1 MAQATAAQQAQ
12 QATAVQQA
20 QQAAQQVAHTKASP
34 APERNIIRQAREYI
48 EWVGVQPLQRRGEL
62 LHGIFA
68 YLLKSEVQA
77 VICHPKYVYFRRLV
91 LLRIDE
97 YRKLVKEI
105 SSPFKQ
111 LEEEMIEFIFSC
123 DREYILLANQ
133 PQRRFSARMKNK
145 IYENFEIEY
154 KKGLAEAV
162 Y

>member
-1 MAQATAAQQAQ
+1 MAAPAAQ
-12 QATAVQQA
+12 QATAA
-20 QQAAQQVAHTKASP
+20 SAAQQVEHTKASP
-34 APERNIIRQAREYI
+34 APERNIIRQARDYI
-48 EWVGVQPLQRRGEL
+48 QWVGVQPVQQRGEL

-68 YLLKSEVQA
+68 YLLKPEVQA
-77 VICHPKYVYFRRLV
+77 VICHPKYDYFRRLV
-91 LLRIDE
+91 LLRIEE

>member
-1 MAQATAAQQAQ
+1 MAAPAAQ
-12 QATAVQQA
+12 QATAAA
-20 QQAAQQVAHTKASP
+20 QQAAAEQVAHTKAAP
-34 APERNIIRQAREYI
+34 APEGNIIRQARDYI
-48 EWVGVQPLQRRGEL
+48 QWVGVQPVQRRGEL

-91 LLRIDE
+91 LLRIEE
-97 YRKLVKEI
+97 YRKLVKEV

-111 LEEEMIEFIFSC
+111 LEEEMIEFICLC
-123 DREYILLANQ
+123 DSENILLTNHS
-133 PQRRFSARMKNK
+133 QRRFSARMKNK

>member
-1 MAQATAAQQAQ
+1 MAQAQQATAAQQA
-12 QATAVQQA
+12 
-20 QQAAQQVAHTKASP
+20 P
-34 APERNIIRQAREYI
+34 APEGNILKQAREYI
-48 EWVGVQPLQRRGEL
+48 LWVGDQPVQRRGEL

-91 LLRIDE
+91 LLRIEE
-97 YRKLVKEI
+97 YRKLVKEV